1 MGDSTILKIM
11 EKVSGRQKYYFL
23 WNTCFVIHFVWML
36 LFLYERI
43 YILSVFNVFSC
54 AVYLGLRY
62 MISKGRVTCSVGIC
76 YVEVLLHSVTAVLCF
91 GFTGGF
97 DLYILIFIPIMF
109 FFSAAIGKR
118 KKMAL
123 FSGILSGVVYIAL
136 KVVLCFYT
144 PVFSFSNMTVKVL
157 IILFNGLMA
166 VMVLLV
172 ISYVC
177 CGEMYR
183 ARKALEDKNRK
194 LMFLS
199 GYDPLTKLLN
209 RRSMNAIIKEAEAKT
224 KSSEKNAIAFFDI
237 DNFKKFNDTYG
248 HDFGDYVLVQV
259 AECIKNGVQDKDYV
273 CRWGGEEMVVLFTD
287 CNEQEVIEMVTA
299 IKDGISEREFEAH
312 GKKDNVSVTCGLAF
326 GRKQISLEQL
336 INRADSYML
345 KGKRSGKNC
354 VVIQ

>member
-1 MGDSTILKIM
+1 MGDSTILKIL
-11 EKVSGRQKYYFL
+11 EKVSGQKKFYFL
-23 WNTCFVIHFVWML
+23 QNTCFVIHFVWML

-54 AVYLGLRY
+54 AVYFGLHY
-62 MISKGRVTCSVGIC
+62 VIAQGKITCAAGIC

-91 GFTGGF
+91 GFIGGF

-109 FFSAAIGKR
+109 FFSAAIGKG
-118 KKMAL
+118 KKLAL
-123 FSGILSGVVYIAL
+123 CSGILSGVVYVAL
-136 KVVLCFYT
+136 KAALCFYT
-144 PVFSFSNMTVKVL
+144 PVFSFSNITVKVL
-157 IILFNGLMA
+157 ITLFNGLTA

-183 ARKALEDKNRK
+183 TRKALEDKNRK

-209 RRSMNAIIKEAEAKT
+209 RRSMNNIIKEAEAKT
-224 KSSEKNAIAFFDI
+224 KSSEKNAVAFFDI

-248 HDFGDYVLVQV
+248 HDFGDYVLVKV
-259 AECIKNGVQDKDYV
+259 AESIRNGVRDEDYV
-273 CRWGGEEMVVLFTD
+273 CRWGGEEMVVLFPN

-299 IKDGISEREFEAH
+299 IKDYISETEFEVR

-326 GRKQISLEQL
+326 GRKQISLEEL